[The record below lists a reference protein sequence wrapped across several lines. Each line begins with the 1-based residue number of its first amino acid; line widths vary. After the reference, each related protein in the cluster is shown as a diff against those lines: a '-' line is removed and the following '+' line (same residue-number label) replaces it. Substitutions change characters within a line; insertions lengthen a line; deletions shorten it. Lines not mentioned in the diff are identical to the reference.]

1 MASMKR
7 EHSEQGER
15 ETKKAKIDDVI
26 EAPESKPAER
36 VVLNPADCNLGI
48 CCF

>member
-1 MASMKR
+1 MASTTKR
-7 EHSEQGER
+7 ERSEQR
-15 ETKKAKIDDVI
+15 ELEAKKAKVDD

-48 CCF
+48 CCT

>member
-1 MASMKR
+1 MASTTKR
-7 EHSEQGER
+7 ERSEQR
-15 ETKKAKIDDVI
+15 ELEAKIDD

-48 CCF
+48 CCT

>member
-1 MASMKR
+1 MASATKR
-7 EHSEQGER
+7 ERSEQGER
-15 ETKKAKIDDVI
+15 VAKKAKVDD

-48 CCF
+48 CCT